1 MKRFALLACAATVV
15 ACNGETAA
23 SSLVAASIIRRADT
37 VQFEVPLTVYR
48 CDSTADFLLQGIQS
62 GNGVMLWMRPGD
74 SPVGEFPIVGV
85 RDTITRPG
93 AVVAIR
99 YYHEAVV
106 HSFTLDSGS
115 VSVADSGTARQL
127 SVTGSGMEIS
137 LGIRSRLAARIAAL
151 PTPAESTMSCVPV
164 P

>member
-1 MKRFALLACAATVV
+1 MTRAALLACVAAVA

-37 VQFEVPLTVYR
+37 VQFVVPLIVYR
-48 CDSTADFLLQGIQS
+48 CDSAADFLLQGIQS
-62 GNGVMLWMRPGD
+62 GNGIMMWLRPGD
-74 SPVGEFPIVGV
+74 SLAGELPIVGV

-99 YYHEAVV
+99 YYHESVV
-106 HSFTLDSGS
+106 HSFALDSGS
-115 VSVADSGTARQL
+115 VSLADSGAARQL
-127 SVTGSGMEIS
+127 AVVGSGMEIS
-137 LGIRSRLAARIAAL
+137 LGTRSRLAASIAAL
-151 PTPAESTMSCVPV
+151 PEPAESTASCVPV